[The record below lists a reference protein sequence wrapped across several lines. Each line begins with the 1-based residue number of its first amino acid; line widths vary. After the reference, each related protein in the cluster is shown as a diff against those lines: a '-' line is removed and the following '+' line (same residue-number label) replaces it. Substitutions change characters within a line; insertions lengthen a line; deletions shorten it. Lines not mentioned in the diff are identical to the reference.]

1 MHAFVLFLALACS
14 GADPVDTSTSE
25 PGDSAADT
33 VDTSSDTGGGVVE
46 SDEANRGGTCTFNRD
61 CPADQRCGCTEAEG
75 CACEDG
81 VRGTGVNGV
90 DACTDGNDC
99 ASSLCVE
106 GLDAYYCSDACSTNE
121 DCGPALP
128 VCADIAFL
136 GRVCI
141 REAR

>member
-1 MHAFVLFLALACS
+1 MHLLVWLVAFGCAGTGS
-14 GADPVDTSTSE
+14 VDTGTSDVS
-25 PGDSAADT
+25 DSAADT
-33 VDTSSDTGGGVVE
+33 SVDTATPIE
-46 SDEANRGGTCTFNRD
+46 SDESNRGGACTFNRD
-61 CPADQRCGCTEAEG
+61 CPADQRCGCTEADG

-81 VRGTGVNGV
+81 ARGTGVNGV
-90 DACTDGNDC
+90 DTCADGNDC

-106 GLDAYYCSDACSTNE
+106 GRDAYYCSDVCNTNE

>member
-1 MHAFVLFLALACS
+1 MHAFVLFFALACS

-25 PGDSAADT
+25 AGDSAAEPADT
-33 VDTSSDTGGGVVE
+33 ASVPVE
-46 SDEANRGGTCTFNRD
+46 SDEANRGGVCTFNRD
-61 CPADQRCGCTEAEG
+61 CPADQRCGCTEADG
-75 CACEDG
+75 CSCEDG
-81 VRGTGVNGV
+81 ARGTGANGV
-90 DACTDGNDC
+90 DTCADGNDC

-106 GLDAYYCSDACSTNE
+106 GADAFYCSDVCSTNE

>member
-1 MHAFVLFLALACS
+1 MILALAALLVAC
-14 GADPVDTSTSE
+14 G
-25 PGDSAADT
+25 GSAKAPADT
-33 VDTSSDTGGGVVE
+33 GASDTAVSDTGTSDSTDTGAVE
-46 SDEANRGGTCTFNRD
+46 ADPANRDGVCTFNRD

-90 DACTDGNDC
+90 DTCTDGNDC

-106 GLDAYYCSDACSTNE
+106 GADAYYCSDVCTTDA

-128 VCADIAFL
+128 VCADIAFV